1 MKITTI
7 ALIFT
12 LSVTSITSVT
22 AQAEGSAQHSGQAS
36 KHSVLAVGHGV
47 LSTVKV
53 ASAVV
58 AVPVVVAG
66 IVMVTAGT
74 ASIQTAASIANKASI
89 HKHHGPL
96 VITETTI
103 TADPA
108 PDKAIVIQN
117 KQTVIHKN

>member
-36 KHSVLAVGHGV
+36 KHSVLAVGHGA

-66 IVMVTAGT
+66 SVVVADHRDWSASGGVTAAVLHT
-74 ASIQTAASIANKASI
+74 AYSTLVGDLSDDHFGHDTAR
-89 HKHHGPL
+89 
-96 VITETTI
+96 
-103 TADPA
+103 
-108 PDKAIVIQN
+108 
-117 KQTVIHKN
+117 

>member
-1 MKITTI
+1 MKFTTI
-7 ALIFT
+7 ALVFT

-36 KHSVLAVGHGV
+36 KHSVLAVGHGA

-58 AVPVVVAG
+58 AVPVAG
-66 IVMVTAGT
+66 SVMVTAGM